1 MLKIRDNEK
10 RKFFEIRI
18 DKKRKTLSYAGWS
31 KEFKYQEAVE
41 LYYKLLNERATNS
54 SEGNSSPLQ
63 EANRL
68 SQNNHE
74 GT

>member
-18 DKKRKTLSYAGWS
+18 EKQRKTLSYAGWS
-31 KEFKYQEAVE
+31 KEYKYQEAVL
-41 LYYKLLNERATNS
+41 LYHKLYNERTANP

-68 SQNNHE
+68 SQDNHE
-74 GT
+74 GN